1 MNGIVTETG
10 TPLVSILINNY
21 NYGRFLSKAIDSALC
36 QTYRNVEVIVV
47 DDGSTDNSREII
59 AGYGKKIIPVLKENG
74 GQASAFNAGFAA
86 SKGEIICFLDS
97 DDFYEANK
105 LCTIVDAFFDNPECG
120 FIVHKMH
127 YIGKDYNKVI
137 IKEHENIVWTA
148 SGDYRSALIAGKK
161 NRCILPAT
169 SALCFRKF
177 VLEKICPVPDELKI
191 TADNYLK
198 FAGLMFSPL
207 VALDDPLSCQRIH
220 GANAY
225 TNQDRNTKQFR
236 KRKREINKGIAIGL
250 YKVHPAQKISDRFL
264 KGNIKS
270 SLVDFDIRDMVES
283 LLLFGRFFI
292 GRSLGR

>member
-1 MNGIVTETG
+1 MNGVAAETG
-10 TPLVSILINNY
+10 MPLVSILINNY
-21 NYGRFLSKAIDSALC
+21 NYGRFLSKAIDSALR
-36 QTYRNVEVIVV
+36 QTYRNIEVIVV

-74 GQASAFNAGFAA
+74 GQASAFNAGVAA

-127 YIGKDYNKVI
+127 YIGRDYNKVI

-161 NRCILPAT
+161 TRCILPAT

-225 TNQDRNTKQFR
+225 TNRDRNTKQFR
-236 KRKREINKGIAIGL
+236 KRKREINKGIAMGL
-250 YKVHPAQKISDRFL
+250 YRVHPAQKISDRFL

-270 SLVDFDIRDMVES
+270 SLVDFDIRGMVES